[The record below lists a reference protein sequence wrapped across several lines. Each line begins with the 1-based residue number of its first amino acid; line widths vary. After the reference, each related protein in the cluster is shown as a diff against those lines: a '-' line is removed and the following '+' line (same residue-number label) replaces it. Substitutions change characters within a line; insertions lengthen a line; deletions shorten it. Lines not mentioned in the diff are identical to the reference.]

1 MAARNEGATAWT
13 QIHAVYVYTQRTQAL
28 FQAIRY
34 LLDNDEVDNEMLQDL
49 AALGIAESDTILST
63 LQETQ
68 NLLAPGTVAF
78 PLPSTPT
85 PQTQEGTA
93 WPSK

>member
-1 MAARNEGATAWT
+1 MAARNEVAAAWT
-13 QIHAVYVYTQRTQAL
+13 QADIARIYTHRTQAL

-49 AALGIAESDTILST
+49 AAIGIAESDTILST
-63 LQETQ
+63 LQEVQ
-68 NLLAPGTVAF
+68 DLLAPGAMAF

-85 PQTQEGTA
+85 SQTQEGTA